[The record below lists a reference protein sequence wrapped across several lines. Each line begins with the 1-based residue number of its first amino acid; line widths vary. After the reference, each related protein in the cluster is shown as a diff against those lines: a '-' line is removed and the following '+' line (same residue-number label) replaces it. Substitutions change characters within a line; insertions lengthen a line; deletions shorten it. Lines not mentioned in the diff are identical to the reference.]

1 MNRRTQ
7 VTSTKFTEIVSRER
21 HWERNRTPP
30 RENVVC
36 HPDGLICKWMAF
48 TLKSLPTRLQILQ
61 FFLCLHRSLLLNE
74 SCFQTAS
81 LPLHPPPEVE
91 VLKWSPKKSITHR
104 RAKKKSRRPL
114 ALVLLAAPSS
124 RNYPPPLPILPSTSV
139 LLLLNSDAFG
149 LRACNERDVASRDE
163 RTFCSAS
170 LSLSVSR
177 KFLSLNIL
185 QYEEWDAID
194 LLHCSVKYEPIES
207 IKTVYFIS

>member
-7 VTSTKFTEIVSRER
+7 VTSTKFTEIVSREG

-81 LPLHPPPEVE
+81 LPLHPPSGGRGAKMEPQEIDNPQACE
-91 VLKWSPKKSITHR
+91 EKEQTSPGSCFIGC
-104 RAKKKSRRPL
+104 SRLPQL
-114 ALVLLAAPSS
+114 SA
-124 RNYPPPLPILPSTSV
+124 PPPNIAVDLRVIAIEFRCLR
-139 LLLLNSDAFG
+139 LAG
-149 LRACNERDVASRDE
+149 L
-163 RTFCSAS
+163 
-170 LSLSVSR
+170 
-177 KFLSLNIL
+177 
-185 QYEEWDAID
+185 
-194 LLHCSVKYEPIES
+194 
-207 IKTVYFIS
+207 